1 MARMTKI
8 ITTAFLAA
16 LVVAGCGGGDGLD
29 KKALADKANAI
40 CSKYS
45 KQGEALGSPDL
56 ADPKKA
62 EDYFTKAKDLAGK
75 QQDELE
81 GLTPAKDVK
90 SDYDA
95 LTKATGD
102 ATTLLGDLADA
113 ASAKDQK
120 KGVELVQ
127 KLTPISAAV
136 DSAAKK
142 IGATNCAG

>member
-1 MARMTKI
+1 MTKMI
-8 ITTAFLAA
+8 STACLAA
-16 LVVAGCGGGDGLD
+16 LAVAGCGGGDGLD

-40 CSKYS
+40 CEKYS

-62 EDYFTKAKDLAGK
+62 EDYFSKATDLANK

-81 GLTPAKDVK
+81 ALKPADDIKA
-90 SDYDA
+90 DYA
-95 LTKATGD
+95 KLTKATGD
-102 ATTLLGDLADA
+102 ATGLLGDLAA
-113 ASAKDQK
+113 AAKAADQK

-136 DSAAKK
+136 DEAAKK
-142 IGATNCAG
+142 VGADSCAG

>member
-1 MARMTKI
+1 MTKI
-8 ITTAFLAA
+8 VSTALLAA
-16 LVVAGCGGGDGLD
+16 LVVAGCGGGGGLE
-29 KKALADKANAI
+29 KEALADKANAI
-40 CSKYS
+40 CEKFS

-62 EDYFTKAKDLAGK
+62 EDYFNKASDLANE

-81 GLTPAKDVK
+81 ALKPAEAVK
-90 SDYDA
+90 ADYDA

-102 ATTLLGDLADA
+102 ATGLLTDLAA
-113 ASAKDQK
+113 AAKDKDQK

-136 DSAAKK
+136 DEAATK
-142 IGATNCAG
+142 IGADSCAG